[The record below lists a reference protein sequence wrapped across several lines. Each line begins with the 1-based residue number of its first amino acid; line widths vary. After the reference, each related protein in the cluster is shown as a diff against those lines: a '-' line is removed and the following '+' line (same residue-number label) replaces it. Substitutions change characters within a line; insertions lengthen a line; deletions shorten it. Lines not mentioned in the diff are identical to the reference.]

1 MNAFVF
7 FPSQL
12 HWTAQ
17 ELTEAVPLR
26 LHEMFAYDAGRQ
38 ARLASNASA
47 VQRPLQ
53 RREYTPP
60 APLPSF
66 FRIR

>member
-17 ELTEAVPLR
+17 QLTEAVPLR
-26 LHEMFAYDAGRQ
+26 LHEMFAYDAGVPAQ
-38 ARLASNASA
+38 SASNASGP
-47 VQRPLQ
+47 QRPLQ
-53 RREYTPP
+53 RQGYTPP
-60 APLPSF
+60 APSPSF